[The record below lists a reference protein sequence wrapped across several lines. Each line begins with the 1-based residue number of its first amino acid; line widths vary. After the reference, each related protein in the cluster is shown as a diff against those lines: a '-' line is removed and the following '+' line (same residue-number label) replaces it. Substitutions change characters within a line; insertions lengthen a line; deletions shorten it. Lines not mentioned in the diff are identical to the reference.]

1 MQRLS
6 NWGISTLAA
15 VAVSL
20 PITLQAAVPTSESL
34 FPETTKGYLS
44 VGSVDQLRAAWDK
57 TQLGELTKDPAMK
70 PFIEDLRRQ
79 LQEKWTK
86 NHQKLGLTW
95 DDLQDVPT
103 GEVAIGLLLLSP
115 TEIAVAI
122 TADVTGNLPK
132 ANALLEKVQQN
143 MAAQKAVRSQRNVQG
158 TNVTVFDVP
167 KHGEEPAHQMIHYI
181 REDLLVVS
189 DNLRVIDGILARQN
203 QTKNDSLGRL
213 AAFDAIT
220 KRCRTAAGELV
231 PHLRWFIEPF
241 GYADAMRLSSSQPRK
256 KGTDM
261 LKIFRE
267 QGFTAIEGVGGFV
280 NFSVAPYEILH
291 RTYIHAPGNK
301 TGERFTLA
309 ARMLDLPNGGTFTPP
324 DWVPRDMA
332 NYVAGNVNTKNAF
345 ENSKTL
351 VNDIVGDEVF
361 EDVLESIR
369 TDENGP
375 RIDIRRDVVAHLG
388 NRLTMVSDVQVPIT
402 PKSERMVVAIDTT
415 DEKRLAEVIKNWM
428 ETDPDTRRREV
439 NGHVVWEIVDEKA
452 ELPMVTI
459 ENSPL
464 DDAGRKDDEP
474 EEEKPLLPNSAVTV
488 THGHL
493 FVATHI
499 DVLAKVLAD
508 IDKRQ
513 KLSESPDY
521 LRVEAELSK
530 LAQPEQCGQA
540 FIRTDDAC
548 RGVYELMRTG
558 KMPESESM
566 LGRLLNSLLGDGKEG
581 VLREQRID
589 ASKLPDYEMVRRY
602 LGPAGITMTTEKE
615 GWFLTGFT
623 LHKDE

>member
-1 MQRLS
+1 VQRLS
-6 NWGISTLAA
+6 NWLFSVLAA
-15 VAVSL
+15 LAVSV
-20 PITLQAAVPTSESL
+20 PATLQAAVPSSESL
-34 FPETTKGYLS
+34 LPATTKGYLA
-44 VGSVDQLRAAWDK
+44 VGSVDQLREAWNK
-57 TQLGELTKDPAMK
+57 TQLGQLTQDPAMK

-86 NHQKLGLTW
+86 SHQKLGLTW
-95 DDLQDVPT
+95 DDLQEVPT
-103 GEVAIGLLLLSP
+103 GEVALGLVLLSP
-115 TEIAVAI
+115 TEVAVAI

-132 ANALLEKVQQN
+132 ANALLDKVQQN
-143 MAAQKAVRSQRNVQG
+143 MAAQRAVRSQRNVQG
-158 TNVTVFDVP
+158 TSVTIFDVP
-167 KHGEEPAHQMIHYI
+167 KHGDEPAHQMIYFVHD
-181 REDLLVVS
+181 DLLAAS
-189 DNLRVIDGILARQN
+189 DNLRVIEGILGRQGQN
-203 QTKNDSLGRL
+203 KNDSLGSV

-220 KRCRTAAGELV
+220 KRCRTASGDLA
-231 PHLRWFIEPF
+231 PHFRWFVEPF
-241 GYADAMRLSSSQPRK
+241 GYADAMRLSSNQPRK

-261 LKIFRE
+261 LKILRE
-267 QGFTAIEGVGGFV
+267 QGFTAIEGLGGFV
-280 NFSVAPYEILH
+280 NFSAAPYEMLH

-301 TGERFTLA
+301 NGDRFTLA

-324 DWVPRDMA
+324 DWVPRDVA
-332 NYVAGNVNTKNAF
+332 NYVAGNVNTKSAF

-388 NRLTMVSDVQVPIT
+388 NRLTMISDVQLPIT

-415 DEKRLAEVIKNWM
+415 DEKRLTEVIKNWM

-464 DDAGRKDDEP
+464 DDASRKDDEP

-499 DVLAKVLAD
+499 DILAKVLAD

-540 FIRTDDAC
+540 FTRTDDAY
-548 RGVYELMRTG
+548 RGVYELLRTG
-558 KMPESESM
+558 KMPESESI

-581 VLREQRID
+581 VLREQRLD

-602 LGPAGITMTTEKE
+602 LGPAGITMTTEAE